1 MSDEREWMPV
11 EVIWD
16 SGRGTEV
23 ERELSDWP
31 FADQDELADFLS
43 GALSAPEEDLYLTR
57 RKRKKLRGDGR

>member
-1 MSDEREWMPV
+1 MNDEREWVPV

-16 SGRGTEV
+16 NGRGAEV

-43 GALSAPEEDLYLTR
+43 GTLGASPEELYLTK